1 MKKPGFKCAESAFCR
16 AQGVPLFSSKEP
28 AALKWTEAVT
38 QIAGNEI
45 SDELFNRVRKEF
57 SEKELADLTFAIGT
71 INFWNR
77 LNVSFK
83 TVPGSADEILGLT
96 KTGPN

>member
-38 QIAGNEI
+38 QIAGNNI
-45 SDELFNRVRKEF
+45 SEELFNRVRKEF
-57 SEKELADLTFAIGT
+57 SKESSSISLSLLERSIR
-71 INFWNR
+71 NR